1 MISMSETNE
10 DYIKRKNRILRNMK
24 SCVLYFSRTGN
35 TKRLAEAI
43 ADMIKA
49 SLFDIASSEP
59 SIVENY
65 DLLLIGTPVE
75 GASPAKEARAFVRS
89 LPNADGKEVIL
100 FCTHRIFGNK
110 RTLKALKKE
119 LDGKG
124 YKTLLGV
131 TKRGMKPDQ
140 PADFSDSINKIQK
153 ALEK

>member
-1 MISMSETNE
+1 
-10 DYIKRKNRILRNMK
+10 MK
-24 SCVLYFSRTGN
+24 PCVLYFSRTGN

-43 ADMIKA
+43 ADMTKA
-49 SLFDIASSEP
+49 PIFDIASSEP

-65 DLLLIGTPVE
+65 DLLFIGTPVE
-75 GASPAKEARAFVRS
+75 GASPAKEARAFVQA
-89 LPNADGKEVIL
+89 LPNADGKKVIL

-124 YKTLLGV
+124 YMTLLGV

-140 PADFSDSINKIQK
+140 PADFSEALGEIKK

>member
-1 MISMSETNE
+1 M
-10 DYIKRKNRILRNMK
+10 
-24 SCVLYFSRTGN
+24 
-35 TKRLAEAI
+35 AEAI
-43 ADMIKA
+43 ADMTKA
-49 SLFDIASSEP
+49 PLFDMASSEP

-65 DLLLIGTPVE
+65 DLLFIGTPVE
-75 GASPAKEARAFVRS
+75 GASPAKEAKAFVQS
-89 LPNADGKEVIL
+89 LPRADGKEAIL

-110 RTLKALKKE
+110 RTLKALRKE

-140 PADFSDSINKIQK
+140 PADFSKALGEIKK